1 MQVMDTMEKNKKRIE
16 TLFWGG
22 LLLWVGL
29 VFMAANFG
37 LFAFITM
44 ANAWKWILLGAGGL
58 ALASN
63 LFRSASADYPNPEI
77 WDWIFTAGFLIGGLS
92 GFTEINFDYV
102 WPLILVIIG
111 VFVLFRVLT
120 NRD

>member
-1 MQVMDTMEKNKKRIE
+1 MDTMEKNKKRIE

-44 ANAWKWILLGAGGL
+44 SNAWKWILLGAGAL
-58 ALASN
+58 ALVSN
-63 LFRSASADYPNPEI
+63 LYRSTSADYPNPEV

-102 WPLILVIIG
+102 WPFILVIIG
-111 VFVLFRVLT
+111 GVILFRVVT